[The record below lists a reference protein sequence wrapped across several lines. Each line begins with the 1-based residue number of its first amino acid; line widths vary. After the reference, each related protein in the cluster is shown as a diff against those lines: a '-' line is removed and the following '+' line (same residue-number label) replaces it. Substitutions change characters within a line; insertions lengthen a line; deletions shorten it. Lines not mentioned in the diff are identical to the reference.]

1 MSFSTIITE
10 GGLLPADL
18 LDQIADG
25 ELEGQTPRDFDST
38 STQSV
43 NDMAADI
50 WQVLRSQWQLFQQ
63 RMAKTPEGE
72 KLTSETRQRW
82 VLPLLQNLGY
92 EPVYNQNAYLVGN
105 HKYAIS
111 HRADLYS
118 DAPPIHIAGAHTKLD
133 TRAESGG
140 PRLSPHGLMQEYLNS
155 TEQLWGIVTNGLR
168 LRLLRDSSRFA
179 RPSFVEFDLQAM
191 FEEEKFSEFL
201 LFFRLLHR
209 SRLPKQGQA
218 SHECLLERYHQRAI
232 ESGGRVREGL
242 RDGVEEALLSLG
254 NGLLSHPSNHE
265 LREKLQRGL
274 SSGKDGHNSLTPLG
288 FYRQLLRLVYRML
301 FLMVAEE
308 RGLIAAIAPGQ
319 DEELKSTSAWSRLL
333 GPQQSEQPLAI
344 YLQHYSLSRL
354 RRLAEE
360 SALQTSKHDDLW
372 RGLQV
377 TFQLFEGSSSAEPAQ
392 LGLAP
397 LDGDLFGGDAIRDL
411 SQQQISNA
419 DLIKA
424 LRSLSLYTEQESNS
438 QRRVN
443 YSALDVEELGSVY
456 ESLLDLRPV
465 VAADASS
472 FAFASGTERKTT
484 GSYYT
489 RPELVQELIKSALEP
504 VLLERI
510 APRELS
516 KAEREQAI
524 LSIKVCDPTCG
535 SGHFLLAAARRL
547 GRELARVRS
556 GEEQPAPSVF
566 REAVRDV
573 IQHCIFGVDL
583 NPLAVDLCK
592 LALWLEG
599 HSSGKPLSFL
609 DHHIRHGN
617 GLIGTTFDL
626 VKQGIPDDAYKPVSG
641 DDKSVS
647 SALRKRN
654 KTERELY
661 QANKRQ
667 HSLFDQEPQAQE
679 GSDYAQA
686 LQTLDNQASDDVTA
700 VRSKASDYY
709 RQRGKAEQLFQKF
722 NLWCAAFFMPHSKE
736 NLERI
741 PTTKTIADYEDNPRA
756 VRADLLG
763 AANALAHSANFF
775 HWELEFPQIFLNP
788 ERPAGFDVVLGNP
801 PWERIKLQEQEH
813 FVDVPE
819 IRNAGNKA
827 ARDRVI
833 AEWRNGTP
841 QQRIRIAEF
850 DQAKHRAESESRF
863 VRASG
868 RFPLTAVGDVNTYAL
883 FAEHARTIINDT
895 GRAGIIVPTGIATD
909 DNTKA
914 FFASLSSKKQL
925 ISLFDF
931 ENSQPIFPGVH
942 RSYKFCTL
950 TIGKAK
956 EATKFIFFATNINHL
971 ADPQRRFTLSPEEI
985 ALINPNTRTA
995 PTFRTQ
1001 ADAELT
1007 KKIYRKVPVLITE
1020 NQSDQLLAS
1029 KTSSNP
1035 WNIRFMSMFH
1045 MANDSGLFL
1054 NQPTATSL
1062 PLYEAKLIHQYTHRW
1077 ASYENGDTRDLS
1089 LDELQDPRFTITP
1102 RYWVEPEHVENK
1114 LIERNWQKLW
1124 LLGWR
1129 DITNATNERSIIA
1142 SLIPIAA
1149 VGDTFLLMFPDQQT
1163 VAKTPCLLATLNSLT
1178 FDFVA
1183 RQKIAG
1189 VHAKFFTMKQLPAL
1203 PPQTFGKAELLY
1215 IVPRVLELV
1224 YTAYD
1229 LQPFAQDIWDECK
1242 HDLDL
1247 REKIMLQRRA
1257 NHSATHQLADP
1268 QLSAAVDSLS
1278 LFQDQAP
1285 PPFIWHEERRAQL
1298 RAELDAYI
1306 AKLYGLSRDELRYIL
1321 DPKDVYGPDFP
1332 GETFRVL
1339 KEKEERLYKEYR
1351 TRRLVLEA
1359 WDALE

>member
-25 ELEGQTPRDFDST
+25 DLEGQTPRDFDRT

-242 RDGVEEALLSLG
+242 RDGVEKALLSLG

-319 DEELKSTSAWSRLL
+319 DEELKSASAWSRLL

-516 KAEREQAI
+516 TAQREQAI

-617 GLIGTTFDL
+617 GLIGTSFDL

-667 HSLFDQEPQAQE
+667 HSLFDQEPQAQV

-709 RQRGKAEQLFQKF
+709 RQRGKAEGLFEKF

-801 PWERIKLQEQEH
+801 PWEMLQLDPQE
-813 FVDVPE
+813 FFAAEAPE
-819 IRNAGNKA
+819 IVKAANMA
-827 ARDRVI
+827 ARDRMI
-833 AEWRNGTP
+833 AKLESDNP
-841 QQRIRIAEF
+841 VLFEKYQLAKFQMECQQ
-850 DQAKHRAESESRF
+850 KF
-863 VRASG
+863 VHGSG
-868 RFPLTAVGDVNTYAL
+868 RFPLTSFGRINLMAL
-883 FAEHARTIINDT
+883 FAETARNLISSK
-895 GRAGIIVPTGIATD
+895 GRAGLIVPTSIATD
-909 DNTKA
+909 SFTQH
-914 FFASLSSKKQL
+914 FFADLVAKHQL

-931 ENSQPIFPGVH
+931 ENRKGIFPSVDS
-942 RSYKFCTL
+942 RYKFCAL
-950 TIGKAK
+950 TIGSNSKPVEFA
-956 EATKFIFFATNINHL
+956 FFTTEFSQLH
-971 ADPQRRFTLSPEEI
+971 DPHRRFSLKSEDI
-985 ALINPNTRTA
+985 ALINPNTRTL
-995 PTFRTQ
+995 PIFRTRN
-1001 ADAELT
+1001 DAELT
-1007 KKIYRKVPVLITE
+1007 KKIYQRVPILHSEEAGNTP
-1020 NQSDQLLAS
+1020 
-1029 KTSSNP
+1029 SSNP
-1035 WNIRFMSMFH
+1035 WGISFMLMFMMNTDSYRFI
-1045 MANDSGLFL
+1045 

-1062 PLYEAKLIHQYTHRW
+1062 TLYEAKLIHQYTHRW

-1089 LDELQDPRFTITP
+1089 LDELQNPHFVITP
-1102 RYWVEPEHVENK
+1102 RYWVEREHVEARLQN
-1114 LIERNWQKLW
+1114 RNWHKQW
-1124 LLGWR
+1124 LLAFR
-1129 DITNATNERSIIA
+1129 DITNATNERTAIFGIIP
-1142 SLIPIAA
+1142 LAA
-1149 VGDTFLLMFPDQQT
+1149 VGHTAPLMLAEAST
-1163 VAKTPCLLATLNSLT
+1163 RHYCALLATVNSLT
-1178 FDFVA
+1178 LDYIA
-1183 RQKIAG
+1183 RQKVG
-1189 VHAKFFTMKQLPAL
+1189 GTHLTYGYLKQFPVL

-1229 LQPFAQDIWDECK
+1229 LQAFAQDLWDETN
-1242 HDLDL
+1242 DNIDL

-1257 NHSATHQLADP
+1257 NHNSTQQIAGP
-1268 QLSAAVDSLS
+1268 EISAAVEALS
-1278 LFQDQAP
+1278 LFQTQAP
-1285 PPFIWHEERRAQL
+1285 PPFIWDEERRAKL

>member
-242 RDGVEEALLSLG
+242 RDGVEKALLSLG

-319 DEELKSTSAWSRLL
+319 DEELKSASAWSRLL

-504 VLLERI
+504 VLQERL

-516 KAEREQAI
+516 KVEREQAI

-547 GRELARVRS
+547 GRELARIRS
-556 GEEQPAPSVF
+556 GEDQPSPSAF

-736 NLERI
+736 NLDRI

-801 PWERIKLQEQEH
+801 PWEMLNLIEKEH

-819 IRNAGNKA
+819 IRNAATA
-827 ARDRVI
+827 ALRAKMI
-833 AEWRNGTP
+833 ETWRSGSDS
-841 QQRIRIAEF
+841 QRLRIAEF
-850 DQAKHRAESESRF
+850 DQAKHNADATTRF
-863 VRASG
+863 INASG
-868 RFPLTAVGDVNTYAL
+868 RFPLTAVGRLNTYAL
-883 FAEHARTIINDT
+883 FAEHAHTIINDT
-895 GRAGIIVPTGIATD
+895 GRTGIIVPTGIATD
-909 DNTKA
+909 DSTKA

-956 EATKFIFFATNINHL
+956 EATEFIFFANNINQL
-971 ADPQRRFTLSPEEI
+971 ADPQRRFTLSPDEV

-995 PTFRTQ
+995 PIFRTK

-1007 KKIYRKVPVLITE
+1007 KKIYRNVPVLQLENPTE
-1020 NQSDQLLAS
+1020 QAS
-1029 KTSSNP
+1029 AIKANP
-1035 WNIRFMSMFH
+1035 WNVSFRQGLFNMSS
-1045 MANDSGLFL
+1045 DSDLFL
-1054 NQPTATSL
+1054 NQPSTNSL

-1077 ASYENGDTRDLS
+1077 ASYHNGDTYDLS
-1089 LDELQDPRFTITP
+1089 PQELQDPHLTITP
-1102 RYWVEPEHVENK
+1102 RYWVEREHVESK
-1114 LIERNWQKLW
+1114 LQERNWHKQW
-1124 LLGWR
+1124 LLGFR
-1129 DITNATNERSIIA
+1129 DIARSTDERTAIFGIIP
-1142 SLIPIAA
+1142 LAA
-1149 VGDTFLLMFPDQQT
+1149 VGHTAPLMLAEAST
-1163 VAKTPCLLATLNSLT
+1163 RHYCALLATVNSLT
-1178 FDFVA
+1178 LDYIA
-1183 RQKIAG
+1183 RQKVG
-1189 VHAKFFTMKQLPAL
+1189 GTHLTYGYLKQFPVL

-1247 REKIMLQRRA
+1247 REQIMLQRRA
-1257 NHSATHQLADP
+1257 NHNATHSIAGP
-1268 QLSAAVDSLS
+1268 EIGSAVDSLS

-1321 DPKDVYGPDFP
+1321 DPKEVYGDDFP

-1339 KEKEERLYKEYR
+1339 KDKELKQYGEYR

>member
-242 RDGVEEALLSLG
+242 RDGVEKALLSLG

-319 DEELKSTSAWSRLL
+319 DEELKSASAWSRLL

-516 KAEREQAI
+516 KVEREQAI

-556 GEEQPAPSVF
+556 GEDQPPPSAF

-641 DDKSVS
+641 DDKSIS

-667 HSLFDQEPQAQE
+667 HSLFDEEPQEQE
-679 GSDYAQA
+679 GADYAHAMQ
-686 LQTLDNQASDDVTA
+686 QLDRQASDDVKA
-700 VRSKASDYY
+700 VRGKASDYY
-709 RQRGKAEQLFQKF
+709 SQRSKAERLFEKF
-722 NLWCAAFFMPHSKE
+722 NLWCAAFFLPQTKA
-736 NLERI
+736 NLDLI
-741 PTTKTIADYEDNPRA
+741 PTSKTIDDFETNPRA
-756 VRADLLG
+756 IRADLLG
-763 AANALAHSANFF
+763 TANALAHSANIF

-819 IRNAGNKA
+819 IRNASNAA
-827 ARDRVI
+827 ARAKVI
-833 AEWRNGTP
+833 ETWRNGSDT
-841 QQRIRIAEF
+841 QRLRIAEF

-883 FAEHARTIINDT
+883 FAEHARTIINSV

-909 DNTKA
+909 DSTKA
-914 FFASLSSKKQL
+914 FFGALSSNKQL
-925 ISLFDF
+925 ISLFDI
-931 ENSQPIFPGVH
+931 ENREKIFPSVDS
-942 RSYKFCTL
+942 RFKFSLL
-950 TIGKAK
+950 TFGHNSKA
-956 EATKFIFFATNINHL
+956 ANLSFFITNISQL

-1007 KKIYRKVPVLITE
+1007 KKIYRQVPVL
-1020 NQSDQLLAS
+1020 QLEEPQP
-1029 KTSSNP
+1029 NGDP
-1035 WNIRFMSMFH
+1035 WGISFMRMFD
-1045 MANDSGLFL
+1045 MSNDSNLFL
-1054 NQPTATSL
+1054 DQPNSNSL

-1077 ASYENGDTRDLS
+1077 ASYHNGNTRDLS
-1089 LDELQDPRFTITP
+1089 LQELQDPYITIAS
-1102 RYWVEPEHVENK
+1102 RYWVEKEQIQK
-1114 LIERNWQKLW
+1114 RLQDRNWQKQW
-1124 LLGWR
+1124 LLGFR
-1129 DITNATNERSIIA
+1129 RITNTTNER
-1142 SLIPIAA
+1142 
-1149 VGDTFLLMFPDQQT
+1149 TFLLSVLPIVGAGDSVFLMLPQISNPFKG
-1163 VAKTPCLLATLNSLT
+1163 ALLLSVFNSVVLDYIT
-1178 FDFVA
+1178 
-1183 RQKIAG
+1183 RQKMG
-1189 VHAKFFTMKQLPAL
+1189 GTNLSFFIVKQLPVL
-1203 PPQTFGKAELLY
+1203 PPQTFGKAELEY

-1247 REKIMLQRRA
+1247 REQIMLQRRA